1 MFNLLSTLM
10 PSGGGNGLGSLLDV
24 GASSFFWTPL
34 IFLLALPV
42 MWKFVFGPIANALE
56 EREDNSR
63 NAAAAAEAAREE
75 TERLKAAIQED
86 LDAARRE
93 AAKQVAEAKARAAE
107 REKELMAAAKDEAE
121 KERSRAR
128 AEIEQSLNSARELL
142 RKEAVEL
149 GVGVAE
155 QVIRREFSDADQQ
168 RLVADFQDPASL
180 N

>member
-1 MFNLLSTLM
+1 M
-10 PSGGGNGLGSLLDV
+10 PSGGGNGLDSLLDV

-42 MWKFVFGPIANALE
+42 MWKFVFGPITKALE
-56 EREDNSR
+56 EREDSSR
-63 NAAAAAEAAREE
+63 NDAEAAQAAREE

-107 REKELMAAAKDEAE
+107 REKELMSAAKEEAE
-121 KERSRAR
+121 KERSRAQ
-128 AEIEQSLNSARELL
+128 AEITQALNSAREIL
-142 RKEAVEL
+142 RKEAIQL
-149 GVGVAE
+149 GVDVAE
-155 QVIRREFSDADQQ
+155 QVIKREFSDEDQQ
-168 RLVADFQDPASL
+168 RLVTDFQNQANL

>member
-1 MFNLLSTLM
+1 MFNLLLTPL
-10 PSGGGNGLGSLLDV
+10 PSGGGNGLGSLLEV

-34 IFLLALPV
+34 IFALALPV
-42 MWKFVFGPIANALE
+42 MWIFVFGPITKALE

-63 NAAAAAEAAREE
+63 NAAAAAEAARED
-75 TERLKAAIQED
+75 TERMKAAIQED

-107 REKELMAAAKDEAE
+107 REKELMSAAKAEAE

-128 AEIEQSLNSARELL
+128 VEIEQSLNSAREIL
-142 RKEAVEL
+142 RKEAVQL
-149 GVGVAE
+149 GVDVAE
-155 QVIRREFSDADQQ
+155 QVIKREFSDEDQQ
-168 RLVADFQDPASL
+168 RLIADFQDQANL

>member
-1 MFNLLSTLM
+1 MFNLLLIPM
-10 PSGGGNGLGSLLDV
+10 PSGGGNGLDSLLDV

-42 MWKFVFGPIANALE
+42 MWKFVFGPITKALE

-93 AAKQVAEAKARAAE
+93 AAKQVAEAKGRAAE
-107 REKELMAAAKDEAE
+107 REKELMAAAKEEAE
-121 KERSRAR
+121 KERSRAQ
-128 AEIEQSLNSARELL
+128 AEIAQALNSAREIL
-142 RKEAVEL
+142 RKEAVQL
-149 GVGVAE
+149 GVDIAE
-155 QVIRREFSDADQQ
+155 QVIKREFSDEDQQ
-168 RLVADFQDPASL
+168 RLVTDFQNQANL

>member
-1 MFNLLSTLM
+1 MFNLLLTPM
-10 PSGGGNGLGSLLDV
+10 PSGGANGLGNLLDV

-42 MWKFVFGPIANALE
+42 MWKFVFGPITKALE

-75 TERLKAAIQED
+75 TERMKAAIQED

-107 REKELMAAAKDEAE
+107 REKELMSAAKEEAE
-121 KERSRAR
+121 KERSRAQ
-128 AEIEQSLNSARELL
+128 AEIAQALNSAREIL
-142 RKEAVEL
+142 RKEAVQL
-149 GVGVAE
+149 GVDVAE
-155 QVIRREFSDADQQ
+155 QVIKREFSDEDQQ
-168 RLVADFQDPASL
+168 RLIADFQDQANL